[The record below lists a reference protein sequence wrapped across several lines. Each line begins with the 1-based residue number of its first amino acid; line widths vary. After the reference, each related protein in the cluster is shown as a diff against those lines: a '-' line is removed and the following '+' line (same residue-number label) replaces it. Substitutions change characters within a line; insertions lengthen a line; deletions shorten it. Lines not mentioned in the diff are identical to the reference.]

1 MARFSRFV
9 QLAAIAVALSPAGTA
24 YAQSGSA
31 HIDAKFDL
39 AFDCEQPIFVRNYPM
54 HAVFTGTLNANRSAT
69 ADLALSGPFINN
81 TIHFDARLGGGAT
94 PAPGGSARLNVISS
108 NRLRAAWDLPNNQ
121 LVLDIIVRRSSCSTV
136 LAIRLRPGQ
145 YQYSMY
151 SGTHYHY
158 CSAYRLISSSCE
170 AH

>member
-1 MARFSRFV
+1 MGKFSR
-9 QLAAIAVALSPAGTA
+9 LALWLAMALAPVLPLASA
-24 YAQSGSA
+24 AQAQSA
-31 HIDAKFDL
+31 HIDAKFEL

-81 TIHFDARLGGGAT
+81 TIHFDARLGGGT
-94 PAPGGSARLNVISS
+94 RPAPGGSARLSVISS
-108 NRLRAAWDLPNNQ
+108 SRLRAVWDLPNNQ
-121 LVLDIIVRRSSCSTV
+121 LILDIIVRRSSCSTV
-136 LAIRLRPGQ
+136 LAIRLKPGQ
-145 YQYSMY
+145 HQYSMY
-151 SGTHYHY
+151 SGTHFHY